1 MTAPVLEVT
10 RLGVCIGARE
20 LVSDVSFSLVPGG
33 TVALVGRSGS
43 GKSLTAA
50 ALIGLL
56 PQAARMTGSVRLAG
70 RELTGL
76 TDEELCRVRG
86 RRISMVFQDPSASLT
101 PVHTVGRQVAEA
113 LTIHQRLPPQQA
125 WRQAVELLD
134 QVGIASAAERAHEH
148 PHRFSGGMRQR
159 VCIAMALAN
168 RPAVIIA
175 DEPTSALDRIIV
187 DDVMQLL
194 ATAQQQHQTS
204 LLLIT
209 HDRGLARRHAE
220 QVLTMSEGRLVP
232 TTDPP
237 SAASVRS
244 RARDVRPVSAEPALR
259 ISGLSRS
266 YRVARTRPWRSAST
280 VTALDH
286 VSLTVAA
293 NESVAIVGE
302 SGSGKSTLLREVL
315 GLRPPTS
322 GRIEVLGH
330 DLATVA
336 KADRAQ
342 LQRQIQ
348 FVAQDPYDSLDP
360 AHRVEHIIEEPL
372 RIQGLDRQQR
382 ERRVAEVLELVELP
396 LDHCSRRPGQ
406 LSGGQRQRVAIARA
420 IAPSPRL
427 LLLDEPVSSLDFDLR
442 LEVMQLLAQLQ
453 EQTDLAHLLVTHDP
467 TTIGGLVDRIA
478 VMRAGRIVECGPLAQ
493 VLHHPEDP
501 YTRKLLRA

>member
-1 MTAPVLEVT
+1 MTAPVLEVS
-10 RLGVCIGARE
+10 RLGVCIGTRE
-20 LVSDVSFSLVPGG
+20 LVSDVSFSLVAGG
-33 TVALVGRSGS
+33 TVALVGQSGS

-70 RELTGL
+70 RELTRL

-86 RRISMVFQDPSASLT
+86 RQISMVFQDPSASLT
-101 PVHTVGRQVAEA
+101 PVHTVGRQLAEA

-134 QVGIASAAERAHEH
+134 QVGIACAAERAHEH

-187 DDVMQLL
+187 SDIMQLL
-194 ATAQQQHQTS
+194 AAAQQQHQTS

-209 HDRGLARRHAE
+209 HDRELARRHAE
-220 QVLTMSEGRLVP
+220 QVLTMAEGRLVP
-232 TTDPP
+232 TTGP
-237 SAASVRS
+237 SAASVRPP
-244 RARDVRPVSAEPALR
+244 ARNVRPVSAEPALQ
-259 ISGLSRS
+259 ISGLSRR
-266 YRVARTRPWRSAST
+266 YRVGRTRPWASAST

-315 GLRPPTS
+315 SLRPPTS

-330 DLATVA
+330 DLATLA

-348 FVAQDPYDSLDP
+348 FVAQDPHESLDP
-360 AHRVEHIIEEPL
+360 AHRIEHIIEEPL

-382 ERRVAEVLELVELP
+382 QRRVAEVLELVELP
-396 LDHCSRRPGQ
+396 LDHRSRRPGQ

-420 IAPSPRL
+420 LAPSPRL

-442 LEVMQLLAQLQ
+442 LEVMELLARLQ
-453 EQTDLAHLLVTHDP
+453 EQVDVAHLLVTHDP
-467 TTIGGLVDRIA
+467 TTITGLVDRIA
-478 VMRAGRIVECGPLAQ
+478 VMRTGRIVECGPLAQ
-493 VLHHPEDP
+493 VLYHPQDP
-501 YTRKLLRA
+501 YTRRLLSA